1 MLKAAHID
9 VTSIL
14 TCIHPDIHTL
24 SPLLLQQPFTRLNN
38 SGFANHRYELDASSR
53 TKYKKVTKNLFVLQV
68 SNDLY
73 LVKIGLQN
81 TYYNWLSRMQGKHVL
96 RHTKD
101 KGTYDKFSRTIGQKE
116 RLLLLIWFFDPC
128 VTLHIVLF
136 NSYIKVLLAS
146 RAPINIIRRTSREN

>member
-1 MLKAAHID
+1 
-9 VTSIL
+9 
-14 TCIHPDIHTL
+14 
-24 SPLLLQQPFTRLNN
+24 
-38 SGFANHRYELDASSR
+38 
-53 TKYKKVTKNLFVLQV
+53 
-68 SNDLY
+68 
-73 LVKIGLQN
+73 
-81 TYYNWLSRMQGKHVL
+81 MQGKHVL